1 MQATEFDIA
10 KIVTTPACCAKV
22 ARFLA
27 DIAIRHNRDE
37 GIPGKQMDL
46 KQLEYFVRVA
56 ELGSFTR
63 ASVALDIAQPAL
75 SRQIRLLEV
84 ELRQNLLTRNG
95 RGAIPTEAGKLLL
108 EHGRGI
114 LHQVALAREELGA
127 ARGALAGRVSI
138 GLPPSLSKLIT
149 VPLTHA
155 FRKALPQ
162 AQLTLTE
169 GFSVLMFEGL
179 RVGNLDMA
187 LLYNPDKSPELETTT
202 LHKEELVLISPRAAI
217 TPANAKAAAALKARK
232 NAPMTLDEVANLP
245 LILPS
250 RPNAFRIL
258 IEGEMMNI
266 GRKPSITL
274 EVDGL
279 NAILNLVKEGLGH
292 AVLPAYTLSNFDDVA
307 QFGVRSIHSP
317 RILSRLDLVWSSR
330 RPTTA
335 TQKKAL
341 DVVRA
346 VVLAAISA

>member
-1 MQATEFDIA
+1 
-10 KIVTTPACCAKV
+10 
-22 ARFLA
+22 
-27 DIAIRHNRDE
+27 
-37 GIPGKQMDL
+37 MDL

-63 ASVALDIAQPAL
+63 AAIALNIAQPAL
-75 SRQIRLLEV
+75 SRQVRLLEV

-95 RGAIPTEAGKLLL
+95 RGAVPTEAGQLLL

-114 LHQVALAREELGA
+114 LHQVAVAREELGA

-138 GLPPSLSKLIT
+138 GLPPSLSRLIT
-149 VPLTHA
+149 VPLIHA

-169 GFSVLMFEGL
+169 GFSLLMFEGL
-179 RVGNLDMA
+179 RAGNLDMA
-187 LLYNPDKSPELETTT
+187 VLYNPDKSPELEMAT
-202 LHKEELVLISPRAAI
+202 LHKEELVLISPRASV
-217 TPANAKAAAALKARK
+217 KAAQLPKAKK
-232 NAPMTLDEVANLP
+232 NASITLDQVANLP

-250 RPNAFRIL
+250 RPNAFRML
-258 IEGEMMNI
+258 IEGEMMAI

-292 AVLPAYTLSNFDDVA
+292 AVLPAYTLSNFDNVDPFA
-307 QFGVRSIHSP
+307 VRSIHAP
-317 RILSRLDLVWSSR
+317 RILSQLDLVWSSR

-335 TQKKAL
+335 TQKKAQQ
-341 DVVRA
+341 VVRA
-346 VVLAAISA
+346 VVSAAISA